1 MNQAAFQEQLALF
14 PSEAVAILEKIKQ
27 QYGRLDPIQIEQLCQ
42 ILQLSPTELLKK
54 LMPLAA
60 AMSTC
65 PISGFSVGV
74 IVEGYRENAQGP
86 FYLGANME
94 LIGQPLKMSIHAE
107 QSAIANAWH
116 QGENRLKR
124 LFVNEAPCGHCRQFI
139 NELNEVKGMEFVVNP
154 LGKEEGKV
162 YQISDLLPDSFGP
175 ADLGQDERLLFA
187 DSISLNSPSPEDKLV
202 NAATRATEKSYA
214 PYSKCRSGAALLL
227 ENGDVVV
234 GQSAEN
240 AAYNPGLTAVE
251 AALVNLRLHHLG
263 KPESRIVDAV
273 MVETASLSS
282 NKDTARSILGG
293 YGAELRYYEV

>member
-1 MNQAAFQEQLALF
+1 MNHSAFQEQLELF
-14 PSEAVAILEKIKQ
+14 PAEAVAILETVKQ
-27 QYGRLDPIQIEQLCQ
+27 QYGRLDPHQITQLCQ
-42 ILQLSPTELLKK
+42 ILKLSPVELLKA

-65 PISGFSVGV
+65 PVSGFSVGV
-74 IVEGYRENAQGP
+74 IVEGFRENDQGP
-86 FYLGANME
+86 FYFGANME

-107 QSAIANAWH
+107 QSGIANAWH
-116 QGENRLKR
+116 QGETRLKR

-139 NELNEVKGMEFVVNP
+139 NELNEVGEMEFVVNP
-154 LGKEEGKV
+154 INREGGKI
-162 YQISDLLPDSFGP
+162 YQIADLLPDSFGP
-175 ADLGQDERLLFA
+175 ADLGQKERLLLA
-187 DSISLNSPSPEDKLV
+187 ENAKLVSPEPEDELV
-202 NAATRATEKSYA
+202 NAATSATEKSYA
-214 PYSKCRSGAALLL
+214 PYSKGRSGVALRL
-227 ENGDVVV
+227 ENGDIIT

-282 NKDTARSILGG
+282 NKDCAKSILSG

>member
-1 MNQAAFQEQLALF
+1 MNQAAFQEQLSLF

-27 QYGRLDPIQIEQLCQ
+27 QYGRLDPRQIEHLCQ
-42 ILQLSPTELLKK
+42 ILGLSPTELLKK

-65 PISGFSVGV
+65 PLSGFSVGA

-86 FYLGANME
+86 FYLGANLE
-94 LIGQPLKMSIHAE
+94 LIGQPLKVTTHAE
-107 QSAIANAWH
+107 QAAIANAWH
-116 QGENRLKR
+116 QGETRLKR

-139 NELNEVKGMEFVVNP
+139 NELNQVEEMEFVVSR
-154 LGKEEGKV
+154 LGRDDGKI
-162 YQISDLLPDSFGP
+162 YRIADLLPDSFGP
-175 ADLGQDERLLFA
+175 GDLEQGERLLLA
-187 DSISLNSPSPEDKLV
+187 DPVSLNSPAPEDKLV
-202 NAATRATEKSYA
+202 NAATRAAGKSYA
-214 PYSKCRSGAALLL
+214 PYSKCRSGVALQL
-227 ENGDVVV
+227 ESGDIVT

-240 AAYNPGLTAVE
+240 AAYNPGMTAVE

-282 NKDTARSILGG
+282 NKDTTRSILGG